1 MNKLQDSDAEDVI
14 KAEMQEYQPGE
25 TVNTAFELTE
35 LPVEK
40 TLPSAKGTYYYKLT
54 VPANT
59 EKFVT
64 VETDANLNA
73 ATSIILT
80 TSRMASMVLLL

>member
-1 MNKLQDSDAEDVI
+1 MNKLQNSDAEDVI

-40 TLPSAKGTYYYKLT
+40 TLPSAM
-54 VPANT
+54 A
-59 EKFVT
+59 
-64 VETDANLNA
+64 
-73 ATSIILT
+73 SIIISSLFLPTQRSLLRLRLMPISMQLLLSSST